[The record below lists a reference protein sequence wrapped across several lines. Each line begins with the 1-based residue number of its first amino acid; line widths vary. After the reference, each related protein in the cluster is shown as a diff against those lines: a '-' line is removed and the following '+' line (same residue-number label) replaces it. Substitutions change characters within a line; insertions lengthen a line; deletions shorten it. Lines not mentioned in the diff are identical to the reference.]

1 MYSGGPL
8 DFSKDVTANLRA
20 IVEVNEL
27 AESIAKRLFVDQL
40 AQWQLGLGCL
50 YGNEFADTVKPVI
63 TKILQ
68 GSQEF
73 LKRRLAGIYEE
84 AKSCACSVVFKMD
97 FDPGAF
103 LVSGVEQ
110 LRAIA
115 AITHHDDA
123 FNMICNMAQQT
134 GCSPDDTVILRANSW
149 LNKARIEFAK
159 VSLQ

>member
-50 YGNEFADTVKPVI
+50 YGNEIADTVKPVI

-68 GSQEF
+68 GSQEY
-73 LKRRLAGIYEE
+73 LKTRLAGIYKE
-84 AKSCACSVVFKMD
+84 AKSFACTKLVVFKMD
-97 FDPGAF
+97 LDPGAF
-103 LVSGVEQ
+103 LVPGAE
-110 LRAIA
+110 
-115 AITHHDDA
+115 
-123 FNMICNMAQQT
+123 
-134 GCSPDDTVILRANSW
+134 
-149 LNKARIEFAK
+149 
-159 VSLQ
+159 